1 MNELRLKAYDYAA
14 EWKAKYESWRK
25 EIPEARILNL
35 KHGLK
40 LDSVFM
46 DRIAAQKSRY
56 EAEKKAR
63 EAEARTKKVEWQLNF
78 LRRNLEA
85 KMEAMDVPHGFACLQ
100 TSLQS
105 WDYHRATEVI

>member
-46 DRIAAQKSRY
+46 DRIAA
-56 EAEKKAR
+56 
-63 EAEARTKKVEWQLNF
+63 
-78 LRRNLEA
+78 
-85 KMEAMDVPHGFACLQ
+85 
-100 TSLQS
+100 
-105 WDYHRATEVI
+105 